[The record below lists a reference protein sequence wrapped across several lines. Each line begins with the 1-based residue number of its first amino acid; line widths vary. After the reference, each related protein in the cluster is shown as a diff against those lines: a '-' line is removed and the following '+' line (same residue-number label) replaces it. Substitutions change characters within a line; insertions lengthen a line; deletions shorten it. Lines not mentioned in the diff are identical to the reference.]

1 MSRSRKDSG
10 DRRTVDRRKPSGR
23 RGTRT
28 ARRASRPRTHPLDL
42 LTQAFLALA
51 GRRVRTLLTT
61 LGIAVGLAAAL
72 ATLGIT
78 ASAAG
83 AVSDQFDAL
92 KATQVTVKFPATP
105 AADVQPQ
112 PEPATAERARALNGV
127 RAAGLRSRAAD
138 HPLVTRLAGGTE
150 NELPEGNITA
160 AQTEALEALAATLER
175 GRWFDEGHEKRQDR
189 VALLDTAA
197 ADRLTVDGATPNP
210 LVYVNGTA
218 FTVIGVYRAPV
229 GNTDLTSTV
238 VLPYW
243 AARQAPAKLEFAPA
257 EMIIH
262 TELGAADQVGSE
274 APLALAPGAPE
285 KLAALVPPD
294 PRSLRQGVESQ
305 TRALFLG
312 LAAVS
317 LGVGALGVSNTSYV
331 SVLER
336 RAEIGLRRALGASR
350 RAVAGQFCV
359 ESGLVGAAGGALG
372 TVLGIQITALTC
384 LAKGWVVVLDP
395 TLTAIGPLIGL
406 VVGLLAGLYPA
417 LAAARVLPAETLRSG
432 V

>member
-1 MSRSRKDSG
+1 MSRR
-10 DRRTVDRRKPSGR
+10 
-23 RGTRT
+23 
-28 ARRASRPRTHPLDL
+28 RRASRPPGARTDRRRARKPQRPHTHPLDL
-42 LTQAFLALA
+42 LAQAFLALA

-61 LGIAVGLAAAL
+61 VGIAVGLAAAL

-78 ASAAG
+78 ASAAS

-92 KATQVTVKFPATP
+92 KATQVTVKYPADP
-105 AADVQPQ
+105 AGGVQPH
-112 PEPATAERARALNGV
+112 PEPSAAGKARELNGV
-127 RAAGLRSRAAD
+127 RAAGLLSRAAD
-138 HPLVTRLAGGTE
+138 HPLVSRLATGTE
-150 NELPEGNITA
+150 NELPEGTVTA
-160 AQTEALEALAATLER
+160 AQTEALRALSATLDR
-175 GRWFDEGHEKRQDR
+175 GRWFDAGHERRRDR

-197 ADRLTVDGATPNP
+197 ANRLTVDGATPNP
-210 LVYVNGTA
+210 TVYINGTA
-218 FTVIGVYRAPV
+218 FTIIGVYQAPA
-229 GNTDLTSTV
+229 GNTDLTSAV

-243 AARQAPAKLEFAPA
+243 AARAAPAKLEFAPA
-257 EMIIH
+257 EMVIH
-262 TELGAADQVGSE
+262 TDLGAADQVGSE

-372 TVLGIQITALTC
+372 TVIGIQITALTC

-395 TLTAIGPLIGL
+395 SLTAAGPAIGL

-417 LAAARVLPAETLRSG
+417 VAAARVLPAETLRAG